1 ARAVGA
7 GPSAWPGAGAMP
19 ARSGPGAAV
28 SPLAQPCR
36 IASSTRPAPAAPSSS
51 TRSSSRR
58 GCRPGGAESLPA
70 VMVASLS
77 QLVAVLGSQL
87 GPSRSLC
94 FPGSAALPSRG
105 LVAYHR
111 TMRYARDER
120 LALCALLDSAGPR
133 EPTLCEG
140 WDTRDLAAHLVLREH
155 RPDAGAGL
163 LGGPLAGYTRRV
175 QRKLAERTPY
185 PRLVEAIRSGPP
197 RLSVFWL
204 PGMDER
210 INLVE
215 YFVHH
220 EDVRRAQP
228 GWEPR
233 ELGPGLADVLWQRLG
248 MVRFLLRK
256 APVGVE
262 LARDDGPESERG

>member
-1 ARAVGA
+1 
-7 GPSAWPGAGAMP
+7 
-19 ARSGPGAAV
+19 
-28 SPLAQPCR
+28 
-36 IASSTRPAPAAPSSS
+36 
-51 TRSSSRR
+51 
-58 GCRPGGAESLPA
+58 
-70 VMVASLS
+70 MVASLS
-77 QLVAVLGSQL
+77 RVLPMLGSQF
-87 GPSRSLC
+87 GPSGW
-94 FPGSAALPSRG
+94 PAIPSRG
-105 LVAYHR
+105 PVTYHH

-140 WDTRDLAAHLVLREH
+140 WNTRDLAAHLVLREH

-185 PRLVEAIRSGPP
+185 PRLVETIRNGPP
-197 RLSVFWL
+197 RLSVFGL

-233 ELGPGLADVLWQRLG
+233 ELSQGLTEVLWQRLG
-248 MVRFLLRK
+248 VARFLLRK

-262 LARDDGPESERG
+262 LARDDGPDSERGAPSRVRITAKARTPVVTVTGPPAELTLWALGRAADARVRLDGSEADVKALSARSWRL